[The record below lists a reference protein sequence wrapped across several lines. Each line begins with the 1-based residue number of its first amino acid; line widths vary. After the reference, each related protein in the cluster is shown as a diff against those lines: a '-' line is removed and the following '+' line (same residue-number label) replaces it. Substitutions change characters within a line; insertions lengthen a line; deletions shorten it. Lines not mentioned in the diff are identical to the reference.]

1 MAVYGRFHADRDSTL
16 TLNARIAPDGNL
28 NILSRREVSRLLD
41 AGTGGLYGLW
51 RQCSLAVL
59 NAGAEEDDITQIMR
73 RNPEFRI
80 AIVEGEG
87 GIAVELENAPE
98 GAFVDGRMIRGI
110 RDHLFSV
117 LRDLLYTHQAIIDND
132 RFNLSDSSDVTDA
145 VFHILRNAQML
156 KSGLPPNLVVCWGG
170 HAITREEY
178 DYSKRVGYSIGLR
191 ELDVCTGCGAGAM
204 KGPMK
209 GAALG
214 HAKQRL
220 RTGRYVGLTEPTIIA
235 AEAPN
240 PIVSE
245 LVILPDMEKRLEA
258 FVRVAHSIIVFP
270 GGVGTTEEILFLLG
284 ILLDERNAEFSM
296 PMILTGPESSA
307 PYFESLRDFIA
318 KTLGE
323 EAANYFRI
331 VIDDPNEAARQA
343 HADVQAVAES
353 RQALHESFCF
363 NWQLN
368 IDERFQQ
375 PFVATHETM
384 ASLDLNRD
392 QPVVE
397 LAANL
402 RRAFSG
408 IVAGNVREQGVA
420 LVEKHGPFEIKGDPA
435 LGAALDK
442 LLQDFVVQQR
452 MKLSD
457 PQGYEPCYR
466 IVS

>member
-1 MAVYGRFHADRDSTL
+1 VASDFRIHADRDSTL
-16 TLNARIAPDGNL
+16 TLNARIAPEGNL
-28 NILSRREVSRLLD
+28 NVLSRREVSRLLD

-59 NAGAEEDDITQIMR
+59 NAGAEEDDITRIMQ
-73 RNPEFRI
+73 RNPNFRI
-80 AIVEGEG
+80 AIDEEEG

-98 GAFVDGRMIRGI
+98 SAFVEGKMIRGI
-110 RDHLFSV
+110 REHLFAV

-132 RFNLSDSSDVTDA
+132 RFDLSDSGDVTDA
-145 VFHILRNAQML
+145 VFHILRNAQVL
-156 KSGLPPNLVVCWGG
+156 KADLPPNMVVCWGG

-178 DYSKRVGYSIGLR
+178 DYSKRVGYSLGLR

-220 RTGRYVGLTEPTIIA
+220 RTGRYVGLTEPTIIS

-258 FVRVAHSIIVFP
+258 FVRVAHAIIVFP

-284 ILLDERNAEFSM
+284 TLFDEANAGYSM
-296 PMILTGPESSA
+296 PIILTGPATSA
-307 PYFESLRDFIA
+307 SYFETLREFIA
-318 KTLGE
+318 TMLGE
-323 EAANYFRI
+323 EAVKLFRI
-331 VIDDPNEAARQA
+331 IIDDPDRVAAQA
-343 HADVQAVAES
+343 HASIRAVAES
-353 RQALHESFCF
+353 RQQSHESFCF
-363 NWQLN
+363 NWRLN
-368 IDERFQQ
+368 IDSRFQQ
-375 PFVATHETM
+375 PFTATHESM
-384 ASLDLNRD
+384 AALNLRRD
-392 QPVVE
+392 QSTVD

-408 IVAGNVREQGVA
+408 IVAGNVREDGVA
-420 LVEKHGPFEIKGDPA
+420 LVARHGPFEIKGDA
-435 LGAALDK
+435 RTAAALDK
-442 LLQDFVVQQR
+442 LLGDFISQQR

-457 PQGYEPCYR
+457 PHGYEPCYT
-466 IVS
+466 IVG

>member
-1 MAVYGRFHADRDSTL
+1 M
-16 TLNARIAPDGNL
+16 
-28 NILSRREVSRLLD
+28 LD
-41 AGTGGLYGLW
+41 AGTGGLYALW

-59 NAGAEEDDITQIMR
+59 NAGAEEDDITRIMR

-80 AIVEGEG
+80 AIVEEEG
-87 GIAVELENAPE
+87 GVAVELENAPDS
-98 GAFVDGRMIRGI
+98 AFVDGRMIRGI

-132 RFNLSDSSDVTDA
+132 RFDLSESGDVTDA
-145 VFHILRNAQML
+145 VFHILRNAQAL
-156 KSGLPPNLVVCWGG
+156 KADLAPNLVVCWGG
-170 HAITREEY
+170 HAISREEY

-220 RTGRYVGLTEPTIIA
+220 HTGRYVGLTEPTIIA

-284 ILLDERNAEFSM
+284 ILFDERNAECSM
-296 PMILTGPESSA
+296 PIILTGPQSSA
-307 PYFESLRDFIA
+307 SYFESLLEFVA
-318 KTLGE
+318 TTLGKRATE
-323 EAANYFRI
+323 YFRVI
-331 VIDDPNEAARQA
+331 IDDPNEVAAQA
-343 HADVQAVAES
+343 HASVQAVAES
-353 RQALHESFCF
+353 RQASHDSFCF
-363 NWQLN
+363 NWRLS
-368 IDERFQQ
+368 IDENFQQ
-375 PFVATHETM
+375 PFIATHESM
-384 ASLDLNRD
+384 AALDLRHD
-392 QPVVE
+392 QPIVE
-397 LAANL
+397 RAADL

-420 LVEKHGPFEIKGDPA
+420 LVAKHGPFEIRGDA
-435 LGAALDK
+435 SMGVAMDK